1 MNRLLYLNHGS
12 TQTPEKMDSAM
23 SEQRQLYRVT
33 IDRSGHVRRGDDT
46 FLCNVI
52 DVTEKGVRLRIEGTF
67 RQGEELYLEFPLTD
81 SEVLACMIQ
90 VTNRRPPHMGA
101 AIVHMAPDQQS
112 RLSSFIEQLNALNM
126 TGF

>member
-1 MNRLLYLNHGS
+1 
-12 TQTPEKMDSAM
+12 MDRTM

-33 IDRSGHVRRGDDT
+33 IDRTGHVRRGDDT
-46 FLCNVI
+46 FPCNVI

-81 SEVLACMIQ
+81 SEVLACAIQ

-101 AIVHMAPDQQS
+101 VIVHMAPDQQD

>member
-1 MNRLLYLNHGS
+1 
-12 TQTPEKMDSAM
+12 MDRAM

-33 IDRSGHVRRGDDT
+33 IDRPGHVRRGDNT

-67 RQGEELYLEFPLTD
+67 RQGEELSLEFPLTD
-81 SEVLACMIQ
+81 SEVLACAIQ
-90 VTNRRPPHMGA
+90 VTNRLPPNMGA
-101 AIVHMAPDQQS
+101 AIVHMAPDQRD

>member
-1 MNRLLYLNHGS
+1 
-12 TQTPEKMDSAM
+12 MDSAM
-23 SEQRQLYRVT
+23 SEHRQLYRVT
-33 IDRSGHVRRGDDT
+33 IDRTGHVRRGDDS
-46 FLCNVI
+46 FPCNVI

-81 SEVLACMIQ
+81 SEVLACAIQ

-101 AIVHMAPDQQS
+101 AIVHMAPDQQD